1 MLKNDGLQLWLDR
14 YYIAF
19 SRYQE
24 TAIHY
29 VSRYHINE
37 ERSLYKR
44 RKMPKEIKK
53 AFNYAEKQ
61 MDKHKLDYYV
71 SKKFLINFLNFE
83 LNKKN

>member
-1 MLKNDGLQLWLDR
+1 
-14 YYIAF
+14 
-19 SRYQE
+19 
-24 TAIHY
+24 
-29 VSRYHINE
+29 
-37 ERSLYKR
+37 
-44 RKMPKEIKK
+44 MPKEIKK